1 LTRGKWHELVSLFTG
16 WKTLCKFDR
25 EAPLQM
31 EGLLKRLLD
40 EQSAQEGQIPMVDI
54 RLYNS
59 LLDAWACA
67 ALFRTHGVAAS
78 QRAREVL
85 VTLQETY
92 ERQSVDK
99 ENGVNSAMSLQPN
112 EKSFDMT
119 LHAVTRTEGPL
130 AARRLLAW
138 KEYLYKSGKNTN
150 AQPTRRDYVMVLD
163 AYANTRDANA
173 GLLAEGLVKHMKAT
187 GVQIPDTHCY
197 NICIKAWTR
206 SKRGR
211 ESAEHA
217 DRILEE
223 METEPDLI
231 TYASV

>member
-1 LTRGKWHELVSLFTG
+1 
-16 WKTLCKFDR
+16 
-25 EAPLQM
+25 M

-40 EQSAQEGQIPMVDI
+40 EQEVQGGKIPMVDI

-78 QRAREVL
+78 QRAREIL

-92 ERQSVDK
+92 EQQSDVVDDDHDK
-99 ENGVNSAMSLQPN
+99 ENGMKGVMSLQPN

-130 AARRLLAW
+130 VARRLLAW

-150 AQPTRRDYVMVLD
+150 AQPTRKDYILVLG
-163 AYANTRDANA
+163 AYANTRDDNA
-173 GLLAEGLVKHMKAT
+173 GLLTEGLVKHMKAT
-187 GVQIPDTHCY
+187 NVQVPDTHCY

-223 METEPDLI
+223 MESEPDLI